1 MIAAAEPQP
10 TFRAVVDSEVQLA
23 TFYVGDLFVGIEIE
37 KVQEINRRTELVPA
51 PGAPPQVRGV
61 VNLRGEVVTVL
72 DLRKILG
79 LPTVSI
85 CGQSRNVVTHARG
98 ELVGLLVD
106 RVADILSIR
115 NSEITPPPPNLDVD
129 DEFVRGVYR
138 TQKEILLV
146 LNLDRVIN

>member
-1 MIAAAEPQP
+1 MIATAEPRP
-10 TFRAVVDSEVQLA
+10 AFRAVVDNEVQLA

-37 KVQEINRRTELVPA
+37 KVQEINRRTVLVPA

-72 DLRKILG
+72 DLRWILG
-79 LPTVSI
+79 LPTVPVS
-85 CGQSRNVVTHARG
+85 GQSRNVVTQAEG

-106 RVADILSIR
+106 RVADIMSIS
-115 NSEITPPPPNLDVD
+115 NSAIAPAPPNLDVD
-129 DEFVRGVYR
+129 SEFVRGVYR

-146 LNLDRVIN
+146 LNLERVLA